1 MRFIPAMPIEILS
14 DKFLFP
20 SIQLL
25 LIVFS
30 LFCVARHFYEARKAR
45 RSGII
50 AAIKRGEASMGR
62 FFAAYALLSG
72 WFITLCLSVDIAQNH
87 RVLWVSVDTILVAYV
102 CLLNP
107 WFRNRILGWIAWL
120 SKVEN

>member
-1 MRFIPAMPIEILS
+1 
-14 DKFLFP
+14 
-20 SIQLL
+20 
-25 LIVFS
+25 
-30 LFCVARHFYEARKAR
+30 
-45 RSGII
+45 
-50 AAIKRGEASMGR
+50 MGR